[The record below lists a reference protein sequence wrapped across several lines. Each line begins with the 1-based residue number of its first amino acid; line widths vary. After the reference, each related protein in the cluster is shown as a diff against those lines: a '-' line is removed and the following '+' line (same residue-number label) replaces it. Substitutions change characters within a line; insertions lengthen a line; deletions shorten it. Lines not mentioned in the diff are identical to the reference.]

1 MIYTLDTG
9 ILFDPFDLTT
19 DVTPDA
25 IQLALKEHEYIQA
38 LVMSLRLNE
47 YPLIIETLETIP
59 LIDGK
64 TSRWM
69 SNLVHFYY

>member
-9 ILFDPFDLTT
+9 IVFDPFDLTT
-19 DVTPDA
+19 DITPDT
-25 IQLALKEHEYIQA
+25 IQLALEERKYIQA

-59 LIDGK
+59 LIDGEI
-64 TSRWM
+64 SRQM
-69 SNLVHFYY
+69 FT

>member
-9 ILFDPFDLTT
+9 IVFDPFDLTT
-19 DVTPDA
+19 DITPDT
-25 IQLALKEHEYIQA
+25 IQLTLKEHEYIQA

-64 TSRWM
+64 TSRWI
-69 SNLVHFYY
+69 ST